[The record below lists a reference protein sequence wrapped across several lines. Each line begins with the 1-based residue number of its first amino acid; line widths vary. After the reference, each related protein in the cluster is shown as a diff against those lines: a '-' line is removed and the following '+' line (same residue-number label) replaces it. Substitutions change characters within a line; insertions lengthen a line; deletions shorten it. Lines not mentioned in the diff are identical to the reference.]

1 MTSNVPFRNRTWRM
15 VVDLCSDAPW
25 QISVTVLYLLLAGL
39 AEGIGFVTL
48 LPVLSAATG
57 GATET
62 RSGLEQS
69 VINVFGWLGLS
80 TDLSTLLFVVVLG
93 VAGKAVLGLLAMRNL
108 GYASAD
114 MATRLRVR
122 LIRSLMISNWT
133 YFVSQPTG
141 RLGNAISNEASQAA
155 SAYGAVTNLASTII
169 QISIVSCLALLASW
183 QVTVVGLLAGSLM
196 IIMLNSLV
204 GVARAAGATQT
215 SLMNEL
221 VSRLSDVL
229 SLIKPLKAMG
239 REHQVGPILEGT
251 AKGLNAAQRRM
262 HMATASLAAFQEP
275 LFTVFLAVGVY
286 IILTFT
292 NYTLVELLFMAVL
305 FQRIVVRTGSLQI
318 QYQKMASMENAYF
331 SILEAI
337 QRAEAHNELAW
348 QTGKLPTLNKSIS
361 LRNATF
367 SYNGTIILDQ
377 VSVDI
382 PAHKITALVGPS
394 GAGKT
399 TLADLVIGLLDLD
412 SGQVAVDGKVLQ
424 QLDQRLWRE
433 SIGYVPQELIL
444 LHDTVYMN
452 VSLGLSEVTPEEVED
467 ALSAAGA
474 LDFVNAMPD
483 GMYTVV
489 GERGARLSGGQRQR
503 ISLARALVR
512 KPKLLI
518 LDEPT
523 TALDEKTEHAIRE
536 TLRNLLARTTILLIS
551 HQSSLVAVADRVY
564 LFDQGQVLLSKDIE

>member
-1 MTSNVPFRNRTWRM
+1 
-15 VVDLCSDAPW
+15 
-25 QISVTVLYLLLAGL
+25 
-39 AEGIGFVTL
+39 
-48 LPVLSAATG
+48 
-57 GATET
+57 
-62 RSGLEQS
+62 
-69 VINVFGWLGLS
+69 
-80 TDLSTLLFVVVLG
+80 
-93 VAGKAVLGLLAMRNL
+93 
-108 GYASAD
+108 
-114 MATRLRVR
+114 
-122 LIRSLMISNWT
+122 
-133 YFVSQPTG
+133 
-141 RLGNAISNEASQAA
+141 
-155 SAYGAVTNLASTII
+155 
-169 QISIVSCLALLASW
+169 
-183 QVTVVGLLAGSLM
+183 
-196 IIMLNSLV
+196 
-204 GVARAAGATQT
+204 
-215 SLMNEL
+215 
-221 VSRLSDVL
+221 
-229 SLIKPLKAMG
+229 MG